1 MAYLSRQPY
10 FQHMSRFL
18 VHETAIHFIDTFR
31 FLLGEVSGV
40 TARLRR
46 LNSHIVGEDAGII
59 VFDFASGQ
67 TGLFDGNRLNEHV
80 AENTRVTMG
89 GMWLEGSAGVLR
101 LDGSARLW
109 WKPQGG
115 KEALHPYSWPDT
127 GFAGDSVHALQAHVI
142 SHLRD
147 GTYLE
152 NSAREYLRNIEIEE
166 AVYRSDKEN
175 RHVPL

>member
-1 MAYLSRQPY
+1 M
-10 FQHMSRFL
+10 
-18 VHETAIHFIDTFR
+18 
-31 FLLGEVSGV
+31 
-40 TARLRR
+40 
-46 LNSHIVGEDAGII
+46 GEDAGII
-59 VFDFASGQ
+59 VFDFATGQ

-80 AENTRVTMG
+80 AENTRLTMG
-89 GMWLEGSAGVLR
+89 EMWLEGSAGVLR

-115 KEALHPYSWPDT
+115 KAALHPYSWPDT

-147 GTYLE
+147 GTCLE

-166 AVYRSDKEN
+166 AVYRSAKEN